1 MEIVRSNRFSGSV
14 IRRGLAL
21 LGRLGQ
27 LFSRTALMVMMA
39 WVLLGGIVLIVIGGV
54 KGIISIG
61 RIIGGAAAR
70 LGGPGK
76 RT

>member
-1 MEIVRSNRFSGSV
+1 
-14 IRRGLAL
+14 
-21 LGRLGQ
+21 
-27 LFSRTALMVMMA
+27 MVMMA

>member
-1 MEIVRSNRFSGSV
+1 
-14 IRRGLAL
+14 LAL